1 MITGILINIKV
12 VCGLIMLICFAV
24 IKRNHIKITEA
35 DADYLIGAILLFETI
50 GILGPYPWGI
60 IGAILLRLSITGIL
74 IFKVIF
80 KTKQY
85 EKN

>member
-12 VCGLIMLICFAV
+12 VCGLIMLLCFAV
-24 IKRNHIKITEA
+24 VERNHIRISEA

-50 GILGPYPWGI
+50 GILGPYPWDI
-60 IGAILLRLSITGIL
+60 IGSILLRVSITGIL

-80 KTKQY
+80 KTKQA
-85 EKN
+85 